1 MNHLLTAELFRL
13 ERAELARRLRRER
26 PSATVRATRAARH
39 TPRHRAPR

>member
-26 PSATVRATRAARH
+26 PTATVPAARH
-39 TPRHRAPR
+39 TPRHRATR